1 MRIRLIW
8 MNFAAVGLAVLA
20 ACCSAWDSDNVGLPH
35 PDSGLDVQGDG
46 PVDAADAAD
55 TSAEAEDVGADSA
68 LPDVQAPAGWHR
80 WPSTPDNCSLF
91 VPDDLTT
98 VEPLT
103 WEKCP
108 FQSEGCTRAV
118 ATWMHETGGFG
129 FGTGLQAMDTPDG
142 LALKYARILPEYWRE
157 LVVLVDDSPVAA
169 WRYEGANGTC
179 AGSPTLQWGNRTS
192 FPIIRYN
199 AVTSPWVLL
208 GESVT
213 DLMTPAR
220 TEKFGPPD
228 ATIAGTSGRS
238 FWSDDLLVVW
248 EEPPTF
254 AVRDLHTGATI
265 RPRPDGVG
273 SQGHAMPFGN
283 QVLWWSRDKAHGTIW
298 LYTHLV
304 DNVPLLQDVAI
315 SYDSIVSDGSVLVW
329 TQATGQIADEEYEN
343 VQVWTSP
350 IGSPVAL
357 EPRLLVDGLS
367 GVPPSLSV
375 GEGWVAGGF
384 GDTDVRLFRLSD
396 GAVRVLP
403 AVDGLAWSNGMFG
416 LSIAGGDVWVITHQW
431 PGSNT
436 VPYITRFAIASLAEP

>member
-1 MRIRLIW
+1 
-8 MNFAAVGLAVLA
+8 
-20 ACCSAWDSDNVGLPH
+20 
-35 PDSGLDVQGDG
+35 
-46 PVDAADAAD
+46 
-55 TSAEAEDVGADSA
+55 
-68 LPDVQAPAGWHR
+68 
-80 WPSTPDNCSLF
+80 
-91 VPDDLTT
+91 
-98 VEPLT
+98 
-103 WEKCP
+103 
-108 FQSEGCTRAV
+108 V
-118 ATWMHETGGFG
+118 AN
-129 FGTGLQAMDTPDG
+129 
-142 LALKYARILPEYWRE
+142 
-157 LVVLVDDSPVAA
+157 S
-169 WRYEGANGTC
+169 
-179 AGSPTLQWGNRTS
+179 
-192 FPIIRYN
+192 IIRYN

-213 DLMTPAR
+213 DLMKPPR

-315 SYDSIVSDGSVLVW
+315 SYDGIVSDGSVLVW
-329 TQATGQIADEEYEN
+329 TQATGQVADEEYEN

-350 IGSPVAL
+350 IGAPVAL

-431 PGSNT
+431 PGSNA
-436 VPYITRFAIASLAEP
+436 VPYITRFAIDSLAEP